1 MIALTKPSVVFDKE
15 NHTYHLDGKQL
26 QGITGVL
33 ERKLFPT
40 KYLGVDEDTLQKAA
54 DYGTQVHEQIATD
67 DGADE
72 FVLDEVL
79 NYRKIITTNNLK
91 PIAHEYLVTDSVN
104 YASAIDLVFENKD
117 GTVDLADIKTTY
129 KLDKDYVSWQ
139 LSIYAYMFELCNPG
153 LKVANLYGL
162 WLREDKSS
170 YEKVYRHS
178 EDEVKRLLADDAAG
192 VVFVPNATEMPSD
205 IVEMA
210 SELEACFAML
220 KRYEKQYKEREKE
233 FKSRLT
239 TFMGDAG
246 IYNITLGGL
255 KISYVKG
262 YTKSTL
268 DSTRLKKEMPEVA
281 EKYTKTTNVS
291 PTIKITQQD
300 E

>member
-1 MIALTKPSVVFDKE
+1 MIALTKPSVVFDKGS
-15 NHTYHLDGKQL
+15 HTYFLDGKQL

-79 NYRKIITTNNLK
+79 NYRKIITANNLK
-91 PIAHEYLVTDSVN
+91 PIAHEYLVTDSEN
-104 YASAIDLVFENKD
+104 YASAIDLVFDNED

-170 YEKVYRHS
+170 YEKVYRHDK
-178 EDEVKRLLADDAAG
+178 DEVLRLLADD
-192 VVFVPNATEMPSD
+192 TEDCFLPDSPTMPTD

-210 SELEACFAML
+210 SQLEEYFTML
-220 KRYEKQYKEREKE
+220 KRYEKKYKEQEKE

-239 TFMGDAG
+239 KLMGEAG
-246 IYNITLGGL
+246 IYNISIGGL

-262 YTKSTL
+262 YTKSSL
-268 DSTRLKKEMPEVA
+268 DSTRLKKEMPEIV
-281 EKYTKTTNVS
+281 EKYSKTTNVS
-291 PTIKITQQD
+291 PTIKITQN

>member
-1 MIALTKPSVVFDKE
+1 MIALTKPSVVFDKGS
-15 NHTYHLDGKQL
+15 HTYFLDGKQL
-26 QGITGVL
+26 SGITSLL
-33 ERKLFPT
+33 ERKLFPD
-40 KYLGVDEDTLQKAA
+40 KYAGVDEETLHKAA

-79 NYRKIITTNNLK
+79 NYRKIITANNLK
-91 PIAHEYLVTDSVN
+91 PIAHEYLVTDSEN
-104 YASAIDLVFENKD
+104 YASAIDLVFDNED

-192 VVFVPNATEMPSD
+192 NVFVPNATEMPSD

-210 SELEACFAML
+210 SELEAVFALL
-220 KRYEKQYKEREKE
+220 KRYEKQYKEQEKE
-233 FKSRLT
+233 FKTRLT
-239 TFMGDAG
+239 TLMGDAG

-281 EKYTKTTNVS
+281 DKYTKTTNVS

>member
-1 MIALTKPSVVFDKE
+1 MITLTKSSVVFNKKD
-15 NHTYHLDGKQL
+15 HTYHLDGKQL
-26 QGITGVL
+26 KGVTGIL
-33 ERKLFPT
+33 ERELFPT

-54 DYGTQVHEQIATD
+54 DYGTQVHEQIAED
-67 DGADE
+67 DGVDE

-79 NYRKIITTNNLK
+79 NYRKIITANNLK
-91 PIAHEYLVTDSVN
+91 PIAHEYLVTDSLN
-104 YASAIDLVFENKD
+104 YASSIDLVFENED
-117 GTVDLADIKTTY
+117 GTVDIADIKTTY

-153 LKVANLYGL
+153 LKVSNLYGL

-178 EDEVKRLLADDAAG
+178 DDEIKRLLADDAAG
-192 VVFVPNATEMPSD
+192 VVFVPDSTEMPSD

-210 SELEACFAML
+210 SELEACFTML

-239 TFMGDAG
+239 ALMGDAG

-281 EKYTKTTNVS
+281 EKYTKTTNVL

>member
-1 MIALTKPSVVFDKE
+1 MIALTKPSVVFSKGS
-15 NHTYHLDGKQL
+15 HTYFLNGKQL
-26 QGITGVL
+26 QGITGLL

-40 KYLGVDEDTLQKAA
+40 KYAGVDEETLQKAA

-79 NYRKIITTNNLK
+79 NYRKIITVNNLK

-104 YASAIDLVFENKD
+104 YASAIDLVFENED

-153 LKVANLYGL
+153 VKVNNLYGL
-162 WLREDKSS
+162 WLRDNKSS
-170 YEKVYRHS
+170 YEKVYRHDK
-178 EDEVKRLLADDAAG
+178 DEVLRLLADD
-192 VVFVPNATEMPSD
+192 TEDCFLPDAPKMPAD

-210 SELEACFAML
+210 SQLEEYFTIL
-220 KRYEKQYKEREKE
+220 KWYEKKYKEQEKE
-233 FKSRLT
+233 FKTRLT
-239 TFMGDAG
+239 KLMGEAG
-246 IYNITLGGL
+246 IYNISIGGL

-262 YTKSTL
+262 YTKSSI
-268 DSTRLKKEMPEVA
+268 DSTRLKKEMPEIID
-281 EKYTKTTNVS
+281 KYSKITNVS
-291 PTIKITQQD
+291 PTIKITQD

>member
-1 MIALTKPSVVFDKE
+1 MIALTKPSVVFDKGS
-15 NHTYHLDGKQL
+15 HTYFLDGKQL
-26 QGITGVL
+26 SGITGVL

-79 NYRKIITTNNLK
+79 NYRKIITANNLK
-91 PIAHEYLVTDSVN
+91 PIAHEYLVTDSEN
-104 YASAIDLVFENKD
+104 YASAIDLVFDNED

-139 LSIYAYMFELCNPG
+139 LSIYAYLFELCNPG
-153 LKVANLYGL
+153 VKVNNLYGL

-170 YEKVYRHS
+170 YEKVYRHDK
-178 EDEVKRLLADDAAG
+178 DEVLRLLADD
-192 VVFVPNATEMPSD
+192 TEDCFLPDAPKMPAD

-210 SELEACFAML
+210 SQLEEYFTML
-220 KRYEKQYKEREKE
+220 KRYEKKYKEQEKE

-239 TFMGDAG
+239 KLMGEAG
-246 IYNITLGGL
+246 IYNISIGGL

-262 YTKSTL
+262 YTKSSI
-268 DSTRLKKEMPEVA
+268 DSTRLKKEMPEVV
-281 EKYTKTTNVS
+281 EKYSKITNVS
-291 PTIKITQQD
+291 PTIKITQD

>member
-1 MIALTKPSVVFDKE
+1 MITLTKSSVVFDKD

-33 ERKLFPT
+33 ERKLFPN

-54 DYGTQVHEQIATD
+54 DYGTQVHEQIAED
-67 DGADE
+67 DGVDE

-79 NYRKIITTNNLK
+79 NYRKIITANNLK
-91 PIAHEYLVTDSVN
+91 PIAHEYLVTDSLN
-104 YASAIDLVFENKD
+104 YASAIDLVFENED
-117 GTVDLADIKTTY
+117 GTVDIADIKTTY

-153 LKVANLYGL
+153 LKVSNLYGL

-178 EDEVKRLLADDAAG
+178 DEEVKRLLADDAAG
-192 VVFVPNATEMPSD
+192 VLFIQDSTEMPSD

-220 KRYEKQYKEREKE
+220 KRYKKQYKEREKE

-239 TFMGDAG
+239 TLMGDAG
-246 IYNITLGGL
+246 IYNVTLGGL

-268 DSTRLKKEMPEVA
+268 DSTRLRKEMPEVA
-281 EKYTKTTNVS
+281 KKYTKTTNVL

>member
-91 PIAHEYLVTDSVN
+91 PIAHEYLVTDSDK
-104 YASAIDLVFENKD
+104 YASAIDLVFENED

-139 LSIYAYMFELCNPG
+139 LSIYAYMFELCNTG
-153 LKVANLYGL
+153 LKVNNLYGL
-162 WLREDKSS
+162 WLRDEKSS
-170 YEKVYRHS
+170 YEKVYRHDK
-178 EDEVKRLLADDAAG
+178 DEVLRLLADD
-192 VVFVPNATEMPSD
+192 TESNFLPDTPKMPAD

-210 SELEACFAML
+210 SQLEEYFTML
-220 KRYEKQYKEREKE
+220 KRYEKKYKEQEKE

-239 TFMGDAG
+239 KLMGEAG
-246 IYNITLGGL
+246 IYNISIGGL

-262 YTKSTL
+262 YTKSSI

>member
-1 MIALTKPSVVFDKE
+1 MIALTKPSVVFDKGS
-15 NHTYHLDGKQL
+15 HTYFLDGKQL

-79 NYRKIITTNNLK
+79 NYRKIITANNLK
-91 PIAHEYLVTDSVN
+91 PIAHEYLVTDSEN
-104 YASAIDLVFENKD
+104 YASAIDLVFDNED

-139 LSIYAYMFELCNPG
+139 LSIYAYLFELCNPG
-153 LKVANLYGL
+153 LKVSNLYGL
-162 WLREDKSS
+162 WLRDEKSS
-170 YEKVYRHS
+170 YEKVYRHDK
-178 EDEVKRLLADDAAG
+178 DEVLRLLADD
-192 VVFVPNATEMPSD
+192 TEDCFLPDAPKMPAD

-210 SELEACFAML
+210 SQLEEYFTML
-220 KRYEKQYKEREKE
+220 KRYEKKYKEQEKE

-239 TFMGDAG
+239 KLMGEAG
-246 IYNITLGGL
+246 IYNISIGGL

-262 YTKSTL
+262 YTKSSL
-268 DSTRLKKEMPEVA
+268 DSTRLKKEMPEIV
-281 EKYTKTTNVS
+281 EKYSKTTNVS
-291 PTIKITQQD
+291 PTIKITQD

>member
-1 MIALTKPSVVFDKE
+1 MIALTKPSVVFDKGS
-15 NHTYHLDGKQL
+15 HTYFLDGKQL
-26 QGITGVL
+26 SGITGLL

-40 KYLGVDEDTLQKAA
+40 KYAGVDEEILQKAA

-79 NYRKIITTNNLK
+79 NYRKIITANNLK
-91 PIAHEYLVTDSVN
+91 PIAHEYLVTDSEN
-104 YASAIDLVFENKD
+104 YASAIDLVFENED

-162 WLREDKSS
+162 WLRDDKSS
-170 YEKVYRHS
+170 YEKVYRHDK
-178 EDEVKRLLADDAAG
+178 DEVLRLLADD
-192 VVFVPNATEMPSD
+192 TESDFLPDAPKMPAD

-210 SELEACFAML
+210 SQLEEYFTML
-220 KRYEKQYKEREKE
+220 KRYEKQYKEQEKE
-233 FKSRLT
+233 FKTKLT
-239 TFMGDAG
+239 KLMGEAG
-246 IYNITLGGL
+246 IYNISIGGL

-262 YTKSTL
+262 YTKSSI
-268 DSTRLKKEMPEVA
+268 DSTRLKKEMPEIV
-281 EKYTKTTNVS
+281 EKYSKTTNVS
-291 PTIKITQQD
+291 PTIKITQD

>member
-1 MIALTKPSVVFDKE
+1 MIALTKSSVVFDKE
-15 NHTYHLDGKQL
+15 NHTYYLDGKQL

-33 ERKLFPT
+33 ERELFPT

-79 NYRKIITTNNLK
+79 NYRKIITANNLK

-104 YASAIDLVFENKD
+104 YASAIDLVFENDD

-170 YEKVYRHS
+170 YEKVYRHDK
-178 EDEVKRLLADDAAG
+178 DEVLRLLADD
-192 VVFVPNATEMPSD
+192 TEDCFLPDAPKMPAD

-210 SELEACFAML
+210 SQLEEYFTML
-220 KRYEKQYKEREKE
+220 KRYEKKYKEQEKE
-233 FKSRLT
+233 FKSRLIKL
-239 TFMGDAG
+239 MGEAG
-246 IYNITLGGL
+246 IYNISIGGL

-262 YTKSTL
+262 YTKSSI
-268 DSTRLKKEMPEVA
+268 DSTRLKKEMPEVI
-281 EKYTKTTNVS
+281 EKYSKTTNVS
-291 PTIKITQQD
+291 PTIKITQD

>member
-15 NHTYHLDGKQL
+15 SHTYFLDGKQL
-26 QGITGVL
+26 SGITGLL

-79 NYRKIITTNNLK
+79 NYRKIITANNLK
-91 PIAHEYLVTDSVN
+91 PIAHEYLVTDSDK
-104 YASAIDLVFENKD
+104 YASAIDLVLENED

-139 LSIYAYMFELCNPG
+139 LSIYAYLFELCNPG

-162 WLREDKSS
+162 WLRDEKSS
-170 YEKVYRHS
+170 YEKVYRHDK
-178 EDEVKRLLADDAAG
+178 DEVLRLLADD
-192 VVFVPNATEMPSD
+192 TEDCFLPDAPKMPAD

-210 SELEACFAML
+210 SQLEEYFTML
-220 KRYEKQYKEREKE
+220 KRFEKQYKEQEKE
-233 FKSRLT
+233 FKTRLT
-239 TFMGDAG
+239 KLMGEAG
-246 IYNITLGGL
+246 IYNISIGGL

-262 YTKSTL
+262 YTKSSI
-268 DSTRLKKEMPEVA
+268 DSTRLKKEMPEVV
-281 EKYTKTTNVS
+281 EKYSKTTNVS
-291 PTIKITQQD
+291 PTIKITQD

>member
-1 MIALTKPSVVFDKE
+1 MIALTKPSVVFNKE
-15 NHTYHLDGKQL
+15 SHTYFLDGKQL
-26 QGITGVL
+26 SGITSLL
-33 ERKLFPT
+33 ERKLFPD
-40 KYLGVDEDTLQKAA
+40 KYAGVDEETLHKAA
-54 DYGTQVHEQIATD
+54 EYGTQVHEQIATD

-79 NYRKIITTNNLK
+79 NYRKIITANNLK
-91 PIAHEYLVTDSVN
+91 PIAHEYLVTDSEN
-104 YASAIDLVFENKD
+104 YASAIDLVFDNED

-162 WLREDKSS
+162 WLRDDNSS
-170 YEKVYRHS
+170 YEKVYRHDK
-178 EDEVKRLLADDAAG
+178 DEVLRLLADD
-192 VVFVPNATEMPSD
+192 TEDCFLPDAPKMPAD

-210 SELEACFAML
+210 SQLEEYFTML
-220 KRYEKQYKEREKE
+220 KRYEKKYKEQEKE
-233 FKSRLT
+233 FKTRLT
-239 TFMGDAG
+239 KLMGEAG
-246 IYNITLGGL
+246 IYNISIGGL

-268 DSTRLKKEMPEVA
+268 DSTRLKKEMPEVV
-281 EKYTKTTNVS
+281 EKYSKITNVS
-291 PTIKITQQD
+291 PTIKITQD